1 MLFNRQKLKK
11 ITMLSCIGV
20 FAFFS
25 AAFAVEPRFDS
36 PILKPEFLNIGDDGY
51 LQEPSSYNNNSSGI
65 DYNHVLKTPTNVI
78 VGANGKAQPSGK
90 MSRLTPLPTET
101 PKKFNMPLLE
111 GGVSITD
118 NPTLLTMSLRDS
130 DCRQLL
136 RMLAD
141 KAGMNI
147 IIHDSVS
154 GNVTL
159 DLVNITLNK
168 AFEYVMV
175 LNNLAYWIDGNT
187 LIVASKDASKD
198 LGFAQQEIRTF
209 DVKYEN
215 AGRIAEFLN
224 KNIYKLKNPG
234 LSYDDIAITN
244 PSTNQIMIVGTQKD
258 FDIAEKVIKQF
269 DRKNETVLYKVN
281 HMTPGKMAGIV
292 CHKVFG
298 TEEMEDSDEESEG
311 KGGAKIACTSKDIE
325 NSEVE
330 GVFESFKGMGLVV
343 TYYPDLGTIG
353 ITGATPEQLAF
364 VDEIIT
370 QNDIKQPQAVLEI
383 AVLELTADGS
393 KTLTPY
399 WAVTAGTVGISS
411 YKGALGIDFN
421 LNRSGTAGT
430 SKGAKNPN
438 YIAPDTPQVVANLTY
453 AVQNGKGRVLA
464 NPKVLVKNNVES
476 TINIT
481 QDYVSNITAQQSA
494 STYQPLVTQTVQI
507 GQYGIQITVKPT
519 ITPDGYVYLDL
530 KPSYSTPTTP
540 VDVNGGTIQLLGNR
554 DLEIEKVRLKD
565 NETLIVG
572 GLIWET
578 EGKTVNKT
586 PILGDIPLI
595 GTAFR
600 SSSSAKSKQEL
611 IIIVTPKIISDEEVA
626 STVKL

>member
-1 MLFNRQKLKK
+1 MLLKKLKK
-11 ITMLSCIGV
+11 ITMLSCLSVLALI
-20 FAFFS
+20 S
-25 AAFAVEPRFDS
+25 ATFAVEPKFDS

-51 LQEPSSYNNNSSGI
+51 LKE
-65 DYNHVLKTPTNVI
+65 PTNYYNPAKGIHYNPVLGMPVAPV
-78 VGANGKAQPSGK
+78 VGADGKIQPSGK
-90 MSRLTPLPTET
+90 MSRLSPLPTES

-198 LGFAQQEIRTF
+198 LGFAQQQIRTF

-298 TEEMEDSDEESEG
+298 TEEMEDYDEESEG

-325 NSEVE
+325 NSEIE
-330 GVFESFKGMGLVV
+330 GVFESFKGLGLVV

-383 AVLELTADGS
+383 SVLELNDSGL
-393 KTLTPY
+393 KTYEPSFS
-399 WAVTAGTVGISS
+399 AQAGTVF
-411 YKGALGIDFN
+411 LTT
-421 LNRSGTAGT
+421 SGGHLYMNF
-430 SKGAKNPN
+430 KNGLSTDYN
-438 YIAPDTPQVVANLTY
+438 VVEASLDYTWSNTK
-453 AVQNGKGRVLA
+453 ARVLA
-464 NPKVLVKNNVES
+464 NPKVLIKNNVES

-481 QDYVSNITAQQSA
+481 QDYLKNVKSQLSTNSINPVITQDAE
-494 STYQPLVTQTVQI
+494 I

-519 ITPDGYVYLDL
+519 ITPDGFVYLDF
-530 KPSYSTPTTP
+530 KPSYSTPQ
-540 VDVNGGTIQLLGNR
+540 GGTQLNGTSVSFLGNR
-554 DLEIEKVRLKD
+554 DIEIEKVRLKD

-572 GLIWET
+572 GIIWEQ
-578 EGKTVNKT
+578 EEKKMQKS
-586 PILGDIPLI
+586 PILGDIPII
-595 GTAFR
+595 GAAFR
-600 SSSSAKSKQEL
+600 QTSNSRGKQEL
-611 IIIVTPKIISDEEVA
+611 VILVTPKIISEEEPV

>member
-1 MLFNRQKLKK
+1 MIFDLKK
-11 ITMLSCIGV
+11 LRKIVMLSCIVVMV
-20 FAFFS
+20 FLS
-25 AAFAVEPRFDS
+25 AAFAVEPRFNS
-36 PILKPEFLNIGDDGY
+36 PILKPEFLNIGEDGY
-51 LQEPSSYNNNSSGI
+51 LREPPKYNNNYSNSNGI
-65 DYNHVLKTPTNVI
+65 NYNNVMRTPTNGI
-78 VGANGKAQPSGK
+78 VGADGKIHSDNQ
-90 MSRLTPLPTET
+90 MSRISPMPTES

-168 AFEYVMV
+168 AFEYVMI
-175 LNNLAYWIDGNT
+175 LNNLSYWIDGNT

-198 LGFAQQEIRTF
+198 LGFAQQQIRTF

-234 LSYDDIAITN
+234 LSCDDIAITN

-258 FDIAEKVIKQF
+258 FDIAEKVIRQF

-298 TEEMEDSDEESEG
+298 TEEMEDYDEESEG

-330 GVFESFKGMGLVV
+330 GVFESFKGLGLVV

-370 QNDIKQPQAVLEI
+370 QNDIKQPQAVLDI
-383 AVLELTADGS
+383 AVLELKEDGT
-393 KTLTPY
+393 KTYDPSFG
-399 WAVTAGTVGISS
+399 VGAGTVTLNS
-411 YKGALGIDFN
+411 KGGTLSIDFEN
-421 LNRSGTAGT
+421 GDFRRFT
-430 SKGAKNPN
+430 
-438 YIAPDTPQVVANLTY
+438 VAQASLTY
-453 AVQNGKGRVLA
+453 TWTNAKVKILA

-481 QDYVSNITAQQSA
+481 DDYVKNIKSQIST
-494 STYQPLVTQTVQI
+494 STYQPIVTQTAEI
-507 GQYGIQITVKPT
+507 GQMGIEITVKPT

-530 KPSYSTPTTP
+530 KPSYSTPGNTVTL
-540 VDVNGGTIQLLGNR
+540 NGGSVSLLGNR
-554 DLEIEKVRLKD
+554 DIEIEKVRLKD
-565 NETLIVG
+565 NETLIIG
-572 GLIWET
+572 GMVKEQ
-578 EGKTVNKT
+578 ESKEANRT
-586 PILGDIPLI
+586 PIISDIPVI
-595 GTAFR
+595 GAAFR
-600 SSSSAKSKQEL
+600 YSKKTSQKTEL
-611 IIIVTPKIISDEEVA
+611 IILVTPKIISEDEPV